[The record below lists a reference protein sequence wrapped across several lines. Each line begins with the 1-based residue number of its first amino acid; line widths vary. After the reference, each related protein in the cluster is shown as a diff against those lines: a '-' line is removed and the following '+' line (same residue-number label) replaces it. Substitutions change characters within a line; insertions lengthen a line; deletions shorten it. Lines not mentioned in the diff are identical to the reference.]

1 MSTVTGVT
9 GPGMTAFDASRV
21 ALEDLFEAH
30 NLGWNWLGVWS
41 NMVIAPNPHLTAVR
55 PTSQMPVSL
64 CDEDS
69 SADEADQEALPERK
83 RPQRLSSTGNDDVR
97 NRLSML
103 EATSS
108 RRLLPAAVDTVRPSL
123 PQTSSPGTNGQ
134 PEGRPPDAGTVLR
147 LGSRY
152 GSTELV

>member
-9 GPGMTAFDASRV
+9 GPKMTAFDASRV

-41 NMVIAPNPHLTAVR
+41 NMVIAPNPHLTDVR

-69 SADEADQEALPERK
+69 SADEADQEG
-83 RPQRLSSTGNDDVR
+83 TGT
-97 NRLSML
+97 SL
-103 EATSS
+103 EAMFEF
-108 RRLLPAAVDTVRPSL
+108 PL
-123 PQTSSPGTNGQ
+123 PQLEPLNQ
-134 PEGRPPDAGTVLR
+134 MD
-147 LGSRY
+147 
-152 GSTELV
+152 